1 MKLDIDTKNISNTSR
16 IKSLFYIIN
25 YLPHKYKINL
35 TYSIILVILA
45 GIIEALSIRFI
56 RIILDQIYA
65 LKDIEFINNFSQ
77 NIILLIT
84 FILASALLRVI
95 IIKFNLNIS
104 AITGNYLSS
113 EIFKELAER
122 NYELSLNDKESND
135 IDLLTWQVTKASGL
149 INIFLQTISALFIS
163 IFISI
168 SIFIE
173 NFNLIFYISLLLLC
187 FYSILGI
194 FIKKRLRKNSKTSLE
209 VNRIC
214 VKSIQEVSV
223 LRTEINL
230 GLNSR
235 PFIKDFKE
243 VDLMGKKSN
252 ADSQF
257 LALIPRYLIEGIVFT
272 IGILIIYLS
281 FSQENLFIPISSIGT
296 LAFALQK
303 ILPNIQQIFY
313 GWSCLNAQGDSL
325 IEVNRALRNLKKNYS
340 KNHNP
345 RENEIIQMQN
355 RFINPKWKKIKLE
368 NISYSYFSEKGE
380 EFKVYKDFFLTINN
394 GDKIAI
400 FGQSG
405 TGKSTL
411 IKLISGLLKPQNGE
425 ILIDGENVN
434 LNYKNLKDFRNLI
447 AYVPQQVQILNR
459 SIKENLLLDSN
470 LQISNRFFNKV
481 IQSCYLENFINSK
494 PSGLE
499 TTLGFRGQS
508 ISGGQKQRIAI
519 ARAIIK
525 KKQILILD
533 ESTSSLDR
541 KMEKEILFNIHKML
555 KDATIIHITHNPE
568 ILNLYQRSIKI

>member
-1 MKLDIDTKNISNTSR
+1 LKLEIDTKNISNTSR
-16 IKSLFYIIN
+16 IKSLYYIIN
-25 YLPHKYKINL
+25 YLPYKYRINL
-35 TYSIILVILA
+35 VYSIILVIFA
-45 GIIEALSIRFI
+45 GILEALSIRFI
-56 RIILDQIYA
+56 RIILDQIDV

-77 NIILLIT
+77 NVFLLIT
-84 FILASALLRVI
+84 FILTSTLLRLI
-95 IIKFNLNIS
+95 IIKFNLIIS

-122 NYELSLNDKESND
+122 DYELSLNDKESVD
-135 IDLLTWQVTKASGL
+135 IDLITWQVTKASGL
-149 INIFLQTISALFIS
+149 INIFLQTISSLFIS

-173 NFNLIFYISLLLLC
+173 SFNLIFFISLLLLC

-194 FIKKRLRKNSKTSLE
+194 LIKKRLRKNSKTSLE
-209 VNRIC
+209 VNRFC

-243 VDLMGKKSN
+243 VDLKGKKSN

-257 LALIPRYLIEGIVFT
+257 LALIPRYLIEGLVFS
-272 IGILIIYLS
+272 IGILILYLS
-281 FSQENLFIPISSIGT
+281 FSQQNLFISISSIGT

-325 IEVNRALRNLKKNYS
+325 IEVNKALRNLKKNYS
-340 KNHNP
+340 KNSKP
-345 RENEIIQMQN
+345 REDEVIKLKN
-355 RFINPKWKKIKLE
+355 RYINPKWKKIKLE

-400 FGQSG
+400 YGQSG

-425 ILIDGENVN
+425 ILIDGENIN

-470 LQISNRFFNKV
+470 LQISTRFFNKV
-481 IQSCYLENFINSK
+481 IKSCYLENFINSK

-533 ESTSSLDR
+533 EATSSLDR

-555 KDATIIHITHNPE
+555 KDTTIIHITHNPE
-568 ILNLYQRSIKI
+568 ILNLYERSIKI

>member
-16 IKSLFYIIN
+16 IKSLYYIIN
-25 YLPHKYKINL
+25 YLPYKYRINL
-35 TYSIILVILA
+35 VYSIILVIFA
-45 GIIEALSIRFI
+45 GILEALSIRFI
-56 RIILDQIYA
+56 RIILDQIDV

-77 NIILLIT
+77 NIFLLIT
-84 FILASALLRVI
+84 FILTSTLLRLI
-95 IIKFNLNIS
+95 IIKFNLIIS

-113 EIFKELAER
+113 EIFKEIAER
-122 NYELSLNDKESND
+122 DYELSLNDKESVD
-135 IDLLTWQVTKASGL
+135 IDLITWQVTKASGL
-149 INIFLQTISALFIS
+149 INIFLQTISSLFIS

-173 NFNLIFYISLLLLC
+173 SFNLIFFISLLLLC

-194 FIKKRLRKNSKTSLE
+194 LIKKRLRKNSKTSLE
-209 VNRIC
+209 VNRFC
-214 VKSIQEVSV
+214 VKSIQEVSI

-243 VDLMGKKSN
+243 VDLKGKKSN

-257 LALIPRYLIEGIVFT
+257 LALIPRYLIEGLVFS
-272 IGILIIYLS
+272 IGILILYLS
-281 FSQENLFIPISSIGT
+281 FSQQNLFISISTIGT

-325 IEVNRALRNLKKNYS
+325 IEVNKALRNLKKNYS
-340 KNHNP
+340 KNYKP
-345 RENEIIQMQN
+345 RENEFIQLKN
-355 RFINPKWKKIKLE
+355 RYINPKWKKIKLE

-400 FGQSG
+400 YGKSG

-425 ILIDGENVN
+425 ILIDGENIN

-470 LQISNRFFNKV
+470 LQISTRFFNKV
-481 IQSCYLENFINSK
+481 IKNCYLENFINSK

-525 KKQILILD
+525 KKKILILD
-533 ESTSSLDR
+533 EATSSLDR

-555 KDATIIHITHNPE
+555 KDTTIIHITHNPE